1 MLAILGYILQLFVSI
16 YTFILLIRL
25 VFDWIQFFSPQWRP
39 GGLILVILN
48 VIYAV
53 TDPPLRFLR
62 RFIPPLRLGEIS
74 LDTAYVV
81 LFVLV
86 IILGKIA
93 SLLM

>member
-1 MLAILGYILQLFVSI
+1 MRFVGYILQLFVSI
-16 YTFILLIRL
+16 YTLILLIRL

-39 GGLILVILN
+39 RGVILVFLN
-48 VIYAV
+48 LIYAV

-74 LDTAYVV
+74 LDIGFIV
-81 LFVLV
+81 LFVGV
-86 IILGKIA
+86 VILGQIA